1 MTFQVTSLPTIV
13 LELKLQDLIL
23 TDLDHLPIQKKKT
36 DLDNY
41 NYNYNYIIYG
51 RFKVVLLIHI

>member
-13 LELKLQDLIL
+13 LQLKLQDLIL
-23 TDLDHLPIQKKKT
+23 TDLDHLPIQKKT
-36 DLDNY
+36 DLD
-41 NYNYNYIIYG
+41 NYNYIIYG